1 MIFIAILIGCIVGAL
16 LGMNAPII
24 PYSLSGYLAISII
37 AALDSVFGGIT
48 SVLKGDFD
56 LKIFVSGF
64 FGNAI
69 LSILLTYLG
78 ERLNVDIY
86 LAAIVVF
93 VGRMFVNL
101 AIIRRYYVD
110 KWTDKVSQLKE
121 KRQMETQVEVKEES
135 K

>member
-1 MIFIAILIGCIVGAL
+1 MIFIAILIGCILGAL
-16 LGMNAPII
+16 IGMNAPMISYT
-24 PYSLSGYLAISII
+24 YSSYLAIAII

-48 SVLKGDFD
+48 SVIKKNFD
-56 LKIFVSGF
+56 LKIFVTGF

-69 LSILLTYLG
+69 LAILLTILG
-78 ERLNVDIY
+78 QKLNVDIY

-110 KWTDKVSQLKE
+110 KWLNKIGKNNSDTKE
-121 KRQMETQVEVKEES
+121 
-135 K
+135 

>member
-1 MIFIAILIGCIVGAL
+1 MIFIAILIGCVVGAL

-24 PYSLSGYLAISII
+24 PYTLSKYLAISIV
-37 AALDSVFGGIT
+37 AALDSVFGGIS
-48 SVLKGDFD
+48 SVVKENFD
-56 LKIFVSGF
+56 LKIFVTGF

-78 ERLNVDIY
+78 EKLNVDIY

-101 AIIRRYYVD
+101 AIVRRYYVD
-110 KWTDKVSQLKE
+110 KWTSKVKGLK
-121 KRQMETQVEVKEES
+121 KEET

>member
-1 MIFIAILIGCIVGAL
+1 MIFIAILVGCIVGAL

-24 PYSLSGYLAISII
+24 PYTLSKYLAISIV
-37 AALDSVFGGIT
+37 AALDSVFGGIS
-48 SVLKGDFD
+48 SVVKENFD
-56 LKIFVSGF
+56 LKIFVTGF

-78 ERLNVDIY
+78 EKLNVDIY

-101 AIIRRYYVD
+101 AIVRRYYVD
-110 KWTDKVSQLKE
+110 KWTNRVKGLKQE
-121 KRQMETQVEVKEES
+121 KKEEN